1 MVLLFHE
8 LPGFMIIPV
17 DETWNITEARF
28 KTSQGGGEFSIY
40 EDGVTIPGYS
50 IMVISDIPISQDGDA
65 ADLADNSQ
73 LSFYI
78 SPAVTVTNITISIR
92 IKKTRI

>member
-1 MVLLFHE
+1 
-8 LPGFMIIPV
+8 
-17 DETWNITEARF
+17 
-28 KTSQGGGEFSIY
+28 
-40 EDGVTIPGYS
+40 
-50 IMVISDIPISQDGDA
+50 MVISDIPISQDGDA